1 MAELRKFDDLPLEEL
16 EAQRIE
22 LLPDREEMGLISVG
36 GGTKVVKQS
45 VAQVGVVNVAALNNI
60 AIGNNIL

>member
-1 MAELRKFDDLPLEEL
+1 MGELRKLDDLPLEEL

-22 LLPDREEMGLISVG
+22 LLPDREEMTLISVG
-36 GGTKVVKQS
+36 GGKKVVAQG
-45 VAQVGVVNVAALNNI
+45 VAQHGLVNVAALNNI